1 MSASAFGESYDQSGD
16 IGTLV
21 AGHRQQ
27 ENVWGS
33 FPPVTTSPLPAFNGS
48 NNPNRQQWSSSA
60 PQSPQILLGQ
70 QDGGVFFD
78 HVFSGN
84 ITQHQ
89 QLPSSQNHWDSPD
102 IGRKS
107 PQSSSQHCWPT
118 LMPQQ
123 HSSIAQYHDSE
134 TNYLKAQPHLD
145 FSSQTQQYSYP
156 QQLPYNHSN
165 NETLS
170 HINRNVAYPPDSTFT
185 PTTSDDGS
193 INNFPLLSNGL
204 TQQQQADLY
213 LQAYFSAQ
221 QVLKGRQP
229 QHQQQQMDIIG
240 QLERLHLT
248 PQSPLQQSLDPSV
261 YGQTQFSFDP
271 RTQSPSQSTMFRS
284 PLPSLPTFAATPQRY
299 QFPSQLV
306 GSRFDNANY
315 RTTKS
320 GKQHIGPDGSNLFIC
335 HLPQDYTDIQLN
347 QMFSQ
352 FGHVLSAKVFVD
364 KKTNQSKCFGF
375 VSYDN
380 PNSAFT
386 AITRMDGYSIGSKR
400 LKVELK
406 KARRNS

>member
-1 MSASAFGESYDQSGD
+1 G
-16 IGTLV
+16 
-21 AGHRQQ
+21 
-27 ENVWGS
+27 
-33 FPPVTTSPLPAFNGS
+33 
-48 NNPNRQQWSSSA
+48 SA
-60 PQSPQILLGQ
+60 PQSLQILLGQ

-78 HVFSGN
+78 REFSSN
-84 ITQHQ
+84 ITQQ
-89 QLPSSQNHWDSPD
+89 QPPPSQNQWDTPD

-123 HSSIAQYHDSE
+123 HSSIAQYHDDE
-134 TNYLKAQPHLD
+134 RNYPKPLPHLD
-145 FSSQTQQYSYP
+145 FTSQTQQYPYP
-156 QQLPYNHSN
+156 QQLPYNHPN
-165 NETLS
+165 NETLP
-170 HINRNVAYPPDSTFT
+170 HINRSISYPPDSNFT
-185 PTTSDDGS
+185 PTTPDDGTM
-193 INNFPLLSNGL
+193 NNFPLLPNGL
-204 TQQQQADLY
+204 TQQQQTDLY

-229 QHQQQQMDIIG
+229 QPQQQMDIIG

-248 PQSPLQQSLDPSV
+248 PQSPHQQSLDPSV
-261 YGQTQFSFDP
+261 YGQTQSPFDP

-299 QFPSQLV
+299 QFPSQMV
-306 GSRFDNANY
+306 GSRFDQANY